1 MLYKNIKKYIYF
13 LIVLTAPVLFE
24 QCSAGKILTSSKN
37 EHEIFINDKEA
48 KIIPA
53 PVYDKYTGTIFSLTP
68 SAKIYI
74 DPSSLPIKK
83 IALYLQSK
91 LRPSTGY
98 TLDIADNFPNLSYG
112 NIYLSIISSDS
123 ALGSEGYK
131 LTVSKD
137 SIYLR
142 AFKPEGLFRGVQT
155 IRQLFPSAIESSSKR
170 YDNWNIE
177 SRIII
182 DYPRYRW
189 RGAMLDVAR
198 HFFSVKDV
206 EKYID
211 ILALYKI
218 NVFHIHLTDDQGWRI
233 MIHSWKNLAE
243 YGGSTATGGDPGG
256 YYTQKDFSEIVDYAK
271 DRYINIVPEIDMPAH
286 TNAAL
291 ASYAVLNCDGKAPHL
306 YGGTNV
312 GFCSLCLDS
321 PITYTFLDGVI
332 KELAAI
338 TPGNYIHIGGDEART
353 LAIPKYAGFIDKV
366 EKIVHKY
373 GKKVI
378 GWEEIR
384 NAKVDSGTIV
394 QFWANSNLAKAAA
407 KAGMKLVLS
416 PASKIYLD
424 MKYDSATTIGQ
435 NWAGY
440 VTVKT
445 AYDWDPLDFVDDST
459 EKNIVGVEAP
469 LWTETIKTLSD
480 IEYMVFPRI
489 LCAAEIGWSQK
500 SRKNW
505 NDFAARL
512 SLQGS
517 RWNIMGVNYYKSK
530 EINWI
535 K

>member
-1 MLYKNIKKYIYF
+1 MLNNKIKRCIYF
-13 LIVLTAPVLFE
+13 LIVFTAPILLE
-24 QCSAGKILTSSKN
+24 QCGGGKIVTSSKN
-37 EHEIFINDKEA
+37 EHAIFINDKEA

-68 SAKIYI
+68 SARIYI
-74 DPSSLPIKK
+74 KPSSLPIKK
-83 IALYLQSK
+83 IALYLHDK
-91 LRPSTGY
+91 LSPSTGFN
-98 TLDIADNFPNLSYG
+98 LDILDNIPNSSHG
-112 NIYLSIISSDS
+112 NIFLSIINSDS
-123 ALGSEGYK
+123 VLDSEGYK
-131 LTVSKD
+131 LTISKD
-137 SIYLR
+137 SINLQ
-142 AFKPEGLFRGVQT
+142 AINPEGLFRGVQT
-155 IRQLFPSAIESSSKR
+155 IRQLFPSAIESPVKR
-170 YDNWNIE
+170 YDNWDIE
-177 SRIII
+177 TRTII
-182 DYPRYRW
+182 DYPRYHW

-198 HFFSVKDV
+198 HFFSVKEV

-256 YYTQKDFSEIVDYAK
+256 YYTQKDFSQIVDYAK
-271 DRYINIVPEIDMPAH
+271 DRYINVVPEIDMPAH

-291 ASYAVLNCDGKAPHL
+291 ASYALLNCDGKAPNL

-312 GFCSLCLDS
+312 GFCSLCLSS
-321 PITYTFLDGVI
+321 PITYSFLDDVI

-338 TPGNYIHIGGDEART
+338 TPGKYIHIGGDEART
-353 LAIPKYAGFIDKV
+353 LAIPQYAGFIEKV

-384 NAKVDSGTIV
+384 NAVIDTGSIV
-394 QFWANSNLAKAAA
+394 QFWANSNLARSAA
-407 KAGMKLVLS
+407 KNGMKLLLS

-424 MKYDSATTIGQ
+424 MKYDSSTTLGQ

-440 VTVKT
+440 ISVKT
-445 AYDWDPLDFVDDST
+445 AYNWDPLDFVDDSNAN
-459 EKNIVGVEAP
+459 NIVGVEAP

-489 LCAAEIGWSQK
+489 VCAAEIGWSPK

-512 SLQGS
+512 ALQS
-517 RWNIMGVNYYKSK
+517 SIWNVMGVNYYKSK
-530 EINWI
+530 EINW
-535 K
+535 KQ

>member
-1 MLYKNIKKYIYF
+1 MQRNIIIRIIYF
-13 LIVLTAPVLFE
+13 LFVLTSPLLLE
-24 QCSAGKILTSSKN
+24 QCSSGKILTSSENAQEVLLNDN
-37 EHEIFINDKEA
+37 EA
-48 KIIPA
+48 AIIPA
-53 PVYDKYTGTIFSLTP
+53 PVYDEYTGSTFSLTP

-74 DPSSLPIKK
+74 EPSSLPVKK
-83 IALYLQSK
+83 IALYLKDK
-91 LRPSTGY
+91 LSPSTGFN
-98 TLDIADNFPNLSYG
+98 LDVADNIPDSSHG
-112 NIYLSIISSDS
+112 NIFLSIMNSDS

-131 LTVSKD
+131 LIVSKD
-137 SIYLR
+137 SIYLQ
-142 AFKPEGLFRGVQT
+142 AFMPEGLFRGVQT
-155 IRQLFPSAIESSSKR
+155 IRQLFPPAIDSPLKLAA
-170 YDNWNIE
+170 DWNIK
-177 SRIII
+177 SRTII
-182 DYPRYRW
+182 DYPRYHW

-198 HFFSVKDV
+198 HFFSVNDV

-256 YYTQKDFSEIVDYAK
+256 YYTQKDFSDIVNYAK
-271 DRYINIVPEIDMPAH
+271 DRYINVVPEIDMPAH

-291 ASYAVLNCDGKAPHL
+291 ASYAILNCDGIAPKL

-312 GFCSLCLDS
+312 GFCSLCLNS
-321 PITYTFLDGVI
+321 PITYSFLDDVI

-338 TPGNYIHIGGDEART
+338 TPGDYIHIGGDEART
-353 LAIPKYAGFIDKV
+353 LAIPEYAAFIDKV

-373 GKKVI
+373 GKKVV

-384 NAKVDSGTIV
+384 NAAVDTGSIV
-394 QFWANSNLAKAAA
+394 QFWANSKYARAAA
-407 KAGMKLVLS
+407 KEGMKLLLS

-424 MKYDSATTIGQ
+424 MKYDSTTTLGQ

-440 VTVKT
+440 VSVKT
-445 AYDWDPLDFVDDST
+445 AYDWDPLDFVDDSNAN
-459 EKNIVGVEAP
+459 NIVGVEAP

-489 LCAAEIGWSQK
+489 LCAAEIGWSPK

-512 SLQGS
+512 SNQS
-517 RWNIMGVNYYKSK
+517 SIWNVMGINYYKSTQ
-530 EINWI
+530 INW
-535 K
+535 KQ